1 MSQTCPVQKIIDTIQ
16 FSLSEGT
23 FLTIPKAPTLTI
35 PDSTQV
41 TILLVKIKMPFKI
54 IKLKFG

>member
-1 MSQTCPVQKIIDTIQ
+1 MSRTCAVQKNIDTIQ
-16 FSLSEGT
+16 FSIPEGT